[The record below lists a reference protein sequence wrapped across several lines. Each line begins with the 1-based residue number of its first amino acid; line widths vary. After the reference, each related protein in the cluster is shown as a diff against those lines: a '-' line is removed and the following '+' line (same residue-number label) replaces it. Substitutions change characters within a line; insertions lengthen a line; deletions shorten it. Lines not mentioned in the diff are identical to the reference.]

1 MDFPEEIFAFLF
13 EEDEGKISHKTL
25 VKNLSEFTT
34 SNPKKTPNLV
44 VESVARWPDVV
55 SRVLKRHQV
64 YIPSVSDMNFDP
76 LNKCP
81 FF

>member
-44 VESVARWPDVV
+44 VESVAR
-55 SRVLKRHQV
+55 
-64 YIPSVSDMNFDP
+64 
-76 LNKCP
+76 
-81 FF
+81 